1 MKTRIIIGIILALF
15 AISLLVLTGLG
26 YSDFISIPIGL
37 FSAIAAHEIMGV
49 SKCKNKVLTWVSVAF
64 AGLYA
69 PYIAFDFDKLIPVP
83 SGVIII
89 AYVIL
94 CLVIMLKWYDKT
106 KFENVALALFGSIAI
121 PGALSTYF
129 KLVDLVEANPHLFQ
143 RSQLVY
149 MILMSMYA
157 AWLGDTFAY
166 FFGRKLGK
174 HKLAPKISPK
184 KSVEGA
190 IAGVTGST
198 VFAVITYYICDVSW
212 FYLDTIKVWMVV
224 AALIFMYVL
233 GACGDLSA
241 SVIKRN
247 FNEKDFGSIFPGHGG
262 VLDRIDSF
270 LFTLPALYA
279 IVAVGVAI
287 AG

>member
-15 AISLLVLTGLG
+15 AISLLVLTGFGL
-26 YSDFISIPIGL
+26 SDYISIAIAL
-37 FSAIAAHEIMGV
+37 FSAIAAHEIMSV
-49 SKCKNKVLTWVSVAF
+49 SKCKNKVLTAVSVTF

-69 PYIAFDFDKLIPVP
+69 PYVAFEWDRFIPVS
-83 SGVIII
+83 SGNIII
-89 AYVIL
+89 IYVLL
-94 CLVIMLKWYDKT
+94 CLIIMLKWYEKT
-106 KFENVALALFGSIAI
+106 KFEHVALALFGSIAI

-129 KLVDLVEANPHLFQ
+129 KLVDLCEANPEIFQ
-143 RSQLVY
+143 RSQLVF

-174 HKLAPKISPK
+174 HKLAPRISPK

-198 VFAVITYYICDVSW
+198 VFAVITYFICDANW
-212 FYLDTIKVWMVV
+212 FYKDTISVWMVIP
-224 AALIFMYVL
+224 ALIVMNIL
-233 GACGDLSA
+233 GVCGDLSA

-247 FNEKDFGSIFPGHGG
+247 FNEKDFGTLFPGHGG

-270 LFTLPALYA
+270 LFTLPTLYL
-279 IVAVGVAI
+279 IVSIAVG
-287 AG
+287 

>member
-26 YSDFISIPIGL
+26 MSDYISIAIAV

-49 SKCKNKVLTWVSVAF
+49 SKCKNKVLSTLSVIFAALYSPYVAF
-64 AGLYA
+64 EWNR
-69 PYIAFDFDKLIPVP
+69 FIPV
-83 SGVIII
+83 SGTNIIMI
-89 AYVIL
+89 YVLL
-94 CLVIMLKWYDKT
+94 CLIIMLKWYEKT
-106 KFENVALALFGSIAI
+106 KFEHVVLALFGSIAI

-129 KLVDLVEANPHLFQ
+129 KLVDICEGNPDIFQ

-149 MILMSMYA
+149 MILMAMYA

-190 IAGVTGST
+190 VAGVTGST
-198 VFAVITYYICDVSW
+198 VFAVITYFICDANW
-212 FYLDTIKVWMVV
+212 FYKDTITVWMVIP
-224 AALIFMYVL
+224 ALIVMYIMGV
-233 GACGDLSA
+233 CGDLSA

-247 FNEKDFGSIFPGHGG
+247 FNEKDFGTLFPGHGG

-270 LFTLPALYA
+270 LFTLPTLYL
-279 IVAVGVAI
+279 IVSIAVG
-287 AG
+287 

>member
-1 MKTRIIIGIILALF
+1 M
-15 AISLLVLTGLG
+15 
-26 YSDFISIPIGL
+26 SDYISIAIAV

-49 SKCKNKVLTWVSVAF
+49 SKCKNKVLSTLSVIFAALYSPYVAF
-64 AGLYA
+64 EWNR
-69 PYIAFDFDKLIPVP
+69 FIPV
-83 SGVIII
+83 SGTNIIMI
-89 AYVIL
+89 YVLL
-94 CLVIMLKWYDKT
+94 CLIIMLKWYEKT
-106 KFENVALALFGSIAI
+106 KFEHVVLALFGSIAI

-129 KLVDLVEANPHLFQ
+129 KLVDICEGNPDIFQ

-149 MILMSMYA
+149 MILMAMYA

-190 IAGVTGST
+190 VAGVTGST
-198 VFAVITYYICDVSW
+198 VFAVITYFICDANW
-212 FYLDTIKVWMVV
+212 FYKDTITVWMVIP
-224 AALIFMYVL
+224 ALIVMYIMGV
-233 GACGDLSA
+233 CGDLSA

-247 FNEKDFGSIFPGHGG
+247 FNEKDFGTLFPGHGG

-270 LFTLPALYA
+270 LFTLPTLYL
-279 IVAVGVAI
+279 IVSIAVG
-287 AG
+287 

>member
-1 MKTRIIIGIILALF
+1 MKTRIIMGIVLALF

-26 YSDFISIPIGL
+26 LGDYVSIAIGL

-49 SKCKNKVLTWVSVAF
+49 SKCKNKVLTAVSVIF

-69 PYIAFDFDKLIPVP
+69 PYVAFEWERFIPVS
-83 SGVIII
+83 SGNIII
-89 AYVIL
+89 IYILL
-94 CLVIMLKWYDKT
+94 CLIIMLKWYEKT
-106 KFENVALALFGSIAI
+106 KFEHVALSLFGSIVI

-129 KLVDLVEANPHLFQ
+129 KLCDIFDAHPDLFQ

-149 MILMSMYA
+149 ILLMAMYA

-184 KSVEGA
+184 KSIEGA
-190 IAGVTGST
+190 IAGVIGST
-198 VFAVITYYICDVSW
+198 VFAVITYYICDVNW
-212 FYLDTIKVWMVV
+212 FYKDTITVWMVIP
-224 AALIFMYVL
+224 ALIFMNIMGV
-233 GACGDLSA
+233 CGDLSA

-247 FNEKDFGSIFPGHGG
+247 FNEKDFGTLFPGHGG

-270 LFTLPALYA
+270 LFTLPTLYLIVSIALGA
-279 IVAVGVAI
+279 A
-287 AG
+287 

>member
-26 YSDFISIPIGL
+26 MSDYISIAIAV

-49 SKCKNKVLTWVSVAF
+49 SKCKNKVLSTLSVIFAALYSPYVAF
-64 AGLYA
+64 EWNR
-69 PYIAFDFDKLIPVP
+69 FIPV
-83 SGVIII
+83 SGTNIII
-89 AYVIL
+89 IYVLL
-94 CLVIMLKWYDKT
+94 CLIIMLKWYEKT
-106 KFENVALALFGSIAI
+106 KFEHVVLALFGSIAI

-129 KLVDLVEANPHLFQ
+129 KLVDICEGNPDIFQ

-149 MILMSMYA
+149 MILMAMYA

-190 IAGVTGST
+190 VAGVTGST
-198 VFAVITYYICDVSW
+198 VFAVITYFICDANW
-212 FYLDTIKVWMVV
+212 FYKDTITVWMVIP
-224 AALIFMYVL
+224 ALIVMYIMGV
-233 GACGDLSA
+233 CGDLSA

-247 FNEKDFGSIFPGHGG
+247 FNEKDFGTLFPGHGG

-270 LFTLPALYA
+270 LFTLPTLYL
-279 IVAVGVAI
+279 IVSIAVG
-287 AG
+287 